1 MVAVPGL
8 RLGRCVPTTH
18 FELLWLLLWLCQLLQ
33 IVHDSLHIR
42 IVVHGSSR
50 LLGISWRAPEQVGI
64 VYAGLPLRCFDVD
77 RRLGNKA
84 RFNVH
89 QLALHFAILEDA
101 FAMVRVFFLDD
112 MVYDAVVFFGR

>member
-18 FELLWLLLWLCQLLQ
+18 FELLWLLLWLRQLLQ

-64 VYAGLPLRCFDVD
+64 VYAGLSLRCFDLD
-77 RRLGNKA
+77 RRLWDKA
-84 RFNVH
+84 RFDVH
-89 QLALHFAILEDA
+89 QLALHLAILKDTLVI
-101 FAMVRVFFLDD
+101 MRVFLLDN
-112 MVYDAVVFFGR
+112 MMYDAVVFLGW